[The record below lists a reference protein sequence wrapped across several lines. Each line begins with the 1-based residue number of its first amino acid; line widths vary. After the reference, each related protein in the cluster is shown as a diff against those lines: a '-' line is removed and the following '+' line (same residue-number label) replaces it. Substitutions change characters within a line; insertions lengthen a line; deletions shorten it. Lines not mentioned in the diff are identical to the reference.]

1 MPEQPQ
7 QSSDSVGDALPVIFF
22 QVAIFLAA
30 GMVLVLFPAFISL
43 QFEVNFFLAFL
54 LVLLVI
60 SIAVFISWWLSGRT
74 WFVRLLNKMARQD
87 VFMVRGK
94 DGRERVDEHASE

>member
-7 QSSDSVGDALPVIFF
+7 QSSDSLGDALSVIVI

-30 GMVLVLFPAFISL
+30 GLMFVLFPAFISL

-60 SIAVFISWWLSGRT
+60 SIAVFISWWLTGRT